1 MIRSGSTILVLAPHT
16 DDGEIGCGAT
26 LSKLL
31 DLNCKIYYLAFCT
44 CDSNLPDGF
53 PNGTLEAELREATK
67 VLSIPKENVIV
78 KDFQVRCLSYERQAV
93 LDILVALN
101 KEISP
106 DVVFAPTLEDL
117 HQDHSTVT
125 QEAIRA
131 FKTKTLLC
139 YEMPWNNFSFEI
151 GINSDKFPEI
161 SGERKF
167 SPMDRSLR
175 RELKSAF
182 GNNNYWFNTSK
193 FKNAVEIKIKS
204 KKEIIEF
211 LVPKEMVSTSSVR
224 LFVLWTT
231 LPSIVLIIIALIFLK
246 NQTRPLVKL
255 AKAAE
260 KFGKG
265 DYINDFIPS
274 GAQEIRKAS
283 YEFDR
288 MAKRINRHLNQRAE
302 MLSGISHD
310 LRTPL
315 TRLKL
320 QLAMLKQKE
329 ISEKMSKDIDEMEKM
344 LNDYLQFAKTQT
356 QESTEKI
363 NLNNLLRSISK
374 GFESN
379 KISLDEDESKIFLNG
394 RPSALKRSFENVIQN
409 GLTYGSNVKI
419 KVQKGNKRAL
429 VTIEDDGPG
438 IPEDQYKN
446 VFKPFF
452 RLDKSRSLNQ
462 SGVGLGLAIVEDIIN
477 SHGGNIQLGKSKY
490 GGLQVKIS
498 LPF

>member
-1 MIRSGSTILVLAPHT
+1 MFSGFNNFIKYIL
-16 DDGEIGCGAT
+16 
-26 LSKLL
+26 
-31 DLNCKIYYLAFCT
+31 
-44 CDSNLPDGF
+44 
-53 PNGTLEAELREATK
+53 
-67 VLSIPKENVIV
+67 PKRLFYRALIIV
-78 KDFQVRCLSYERQAV
+78 A
-93 LDILVALN
+93 
-101 KEISP
+101 
-106 DVVFAPTLEDL
+106 APTIILQIIITIVFYDSIWIKANKNITRSL
-117 HQDHSTVT
+117 VNQL
-125 QEAIRA
+125 
-131 FKTKTLLC
+131 KTIEEVYQNDKKNLDFFTDS
-139 YEMPWNNFSFEI
+139 YKNNFNFEI
-151 GINSDKFPEI
+151 GINQETFPNT

-175 RELKSAF
+175 RELKSVF
-182 GNNNYWFNTSK
+182 GTNNYWFNTSK
-193 FKNAVEIKIKS
+193 FKNAVEIKIRSGSDVIK
-204 KKEIIEF
+204 F
-211 LVPKEMVSTSSVR
+211 LVPKEMVSASSVR

-231 LPSIVLIIIALIFLK
+231 LPSLVLIIIALIFLK
-246 NQTRPLVKL
+246 NQTKPMVKL

-260 KFGKG
+260 RFGKG
-265 DYINDFIPS
+265 DYVNDFKVS
-274 GAQEIRKAS
+274 GSQEIRKAAF
-283 YEFDR
+283 EFDR

-320 QLAMLKQKE
+320 QLAMLKQKD

-356 QESTEKI
+356 HEGTTRV
-363 NLNNLLRSISK
+363 NLNFLLSSLKKDFNNEKLI
-374 GFESN
+374 FEN
-379 KISLDEDESKIFLNG
+379 KFEDIELQG
-394 RPSALKRSFENVIQN
+394 RPTALKRSFENIIQN
-409 GLTYGSNVKI
+409 GLTYGNKVHI
-419 KVQKGNKRAL
+419 DVQKGNKRVL
-429 VTIEDDGPG
+429 VTVDDDGPG

-490 GGLQVKIS
+490 KGLQVKVS